1 MELFFEE
8 ELRRKSYYE
17 MYQIAL
23 KEKLIEVYLQNPTRE
38 ELINILMKYRGV
50 KANYT
55 IESYKENGLVNIQHL
70 FDEKLRPWFSQY
82 SV

>member
-55 IESYKENGLVNIQHL
+55 IESYKKNGLFNIL
-70 FDEKLRPWFSQY
+70 WL
-82 SV
+82 

>member
-1 MELFFEE
+1 MKQRELNEEKKMELFFEE

-38 ELINILMKYRGV
+38 ELINILMKY
-50 KANYT
+50 K
-55 IESYKENGLVNIQHL
+55 
-70 FDEKLRPWFSQY
+70 
-82 SV
+82 